1 MMKRFYVLL
10 SLVLSLNLHAQNM
23 GMLSGVPQ
31 WKYCFIYNGCMEV
44 PTFNRIEG
52 AFEAN
57 GKTYHKL
64 YQFEMVFVDDET
76 TGFAEYPIY
85 SIGVREESG
94 KVYAY
99 QKDYASVE
107 KRLRDVEYF
116 KTDVSPYLLTGD
128 DEVMLYDFT
137 LKEGDTYPASPEF
150 GPIIVNSIEVIRT
163 ADGADRKLFTLSNGI
178 KILEGVGCL
187 NTDDVIFYLYDHH
200 TFFED
205 GDGYYTLWSYTK
217 DGNIIYHIDDY
228 TDTLNDLRSIINKT
242 PSNPSSLFDLQG
254 RRLTAVPARGLYIKD
269 GRKYVK

>member
-1 MMKRFYVLL
+1 MFLFTM
-10 SLVLSLNLHAQNM
+10 LHAQKTALFSSNN
-23 GMLSGVPQ
+23 PQ
-31 WKYCFIYNGCMEV
+31 WLYGYVYNGCV
-44 PTFNRIEG
+44 PVPPFNRIDG
-52 AFEAN
+52 SFEAN
-57 GKTYHKL
+57 GKTYHRL
-64 YQFEMVFVDDET
+64 YRVYIYENDNGSGTPYESPT
-76 TGFAEYPIY
+76 YPV
-85 SIGVREESG
+85 GVREESG

-116 KTDVSPYLLTGD
+116 KTDVSPYLLTED
-128 DEVMLYDFT
+128 DEVILYDFT
-137 LKEGDTYPASPEF
+137 LKEGDTYPTSPEF
-150 GPIIVNSIEVIRT
+150 GPIFVNSIEVIRT

-217 DGNIIYHIDDY
+217 DGNIIYHVDDY

-254 RRLTAVPARGLYIKD
+254 RRLNAVPARGLYIKD